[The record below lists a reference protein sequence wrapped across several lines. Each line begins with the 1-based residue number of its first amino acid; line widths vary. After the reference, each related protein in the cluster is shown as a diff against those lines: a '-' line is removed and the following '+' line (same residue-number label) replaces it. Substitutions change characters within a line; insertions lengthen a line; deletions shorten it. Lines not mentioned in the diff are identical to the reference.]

1 MTIKP
6 LILITNDDGN
16 TSKGIEVLTRLMMQ
30 FGDVVVMAP
39 DGSRSAQSNAITI
52 TQPIRYKKIEERA
65 GIKSYT
71 CDGTPTD
78 CVKLALS
85 ELFGERKPDLLVS
98 GINHGSNAAV
108 NVIYSG
114 TMGAVLE
121 GCENGIPSIGFS
133 LTDHL
138 PDADFNFFEPYILK
152 ITEHVLQNPLT
163 YGYCLN
169 VNCPIGEIK
178 GVKIAR
184 QCKGNWV
191 EGYERR
197 IDTYGN
203 PYFWIKGRFDN
214 FEPNATDTDEWALAN
229 GFISIVPT
237 KIDMTAYEL
246 IPEIEKYKF

>member
-1 MTIKP
+1 MIKP
-6 LILITNDDGN
+6 LILITNDDGG
-16 TSKGIEVLTRLMMQ
+16 TSKGIAVLTRLMMQ
-30 FGDVVVMAP
+30 LGDVVVMAP
-39 DGSRSAQSNAITI
+39 DGVCSAQSNAITI
-52 TQPIRYKKIEERA
+52 TRPLRYKKIEERA
-65 GIKSYT
+65 GLLSYD

-85 ELFGERKPDLLVS
+85 ELFHDRKPDLLVS
-98 GINHGSNAAV
+98 GINHGANSAI

-121 GCENGIPSIGFS
+121 GCENEIPSIGFS
-133 LTDHL
+133 IADYM
-138 PDADFNFFEPYILK
+138 PDADFSLFEPYILK
-152 ITEHVLQNPLT
+152 ITEQVLKNPLP

-169 VNCPIGEIK
+169 VNCPVGEIK
-178 GVKIAR
+178 GVKTAR
-184 QCKGNWV
+184 QCKGKWV

-197 IDTYGN
+197 IDPYGQ
-203 PYFWIKGRFDN
+203 PYFWITGRFDN
-214 FEPNATDTDEWALAN
+214 HEPEAIDTDEWALAN